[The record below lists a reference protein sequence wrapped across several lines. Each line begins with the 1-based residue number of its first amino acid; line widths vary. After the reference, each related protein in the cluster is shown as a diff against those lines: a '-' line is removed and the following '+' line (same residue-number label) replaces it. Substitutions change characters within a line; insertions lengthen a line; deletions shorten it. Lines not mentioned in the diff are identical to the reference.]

1 MSIDKSTIILVL
13 FFGTKDS
20 FSFHFIRSSNMLQP
34 LHDNLLVKLDEV
46 KERKEGGL
54 ILPESAKEKS
64 KIALVLEVGPG
75 KLNKDG
81 TRSEPI
87 VKKGDRILFRNYA
100 EHKFTHEGEDFLIVS
115 ESDVLAIV
123 SL

>member
-1 MSIDKSTIILVL
+1 
-13 FFGTKDS
+13 
-20 FSFHFIRSSNMLQP
+20 MLQP

-46 KERKEGGL
+46 KEKREGGL

-100 EHKFTHEGEDFLIVS
+100 EHKFTHQGEEFLIVS
-115 ESDVLAIV
+115 ESDVLAVV
-123 SL
+123 SV

>member
-1 MSIDKSTIILVL
+1 
-13 FFGTKDS
+13 
-20 FSFHFIRSSNMLQP
+20 MLQP

>member
-1 MSIDKSTIILVL
+1 
-13 FFGTKDS
+13 
-20 FSFHFIRSSNMLQP
+20 MLQP

-46 KERKEGGL
+46 KEKKEGGL

-115 ESDVLAIV
+115 EADVLAIV